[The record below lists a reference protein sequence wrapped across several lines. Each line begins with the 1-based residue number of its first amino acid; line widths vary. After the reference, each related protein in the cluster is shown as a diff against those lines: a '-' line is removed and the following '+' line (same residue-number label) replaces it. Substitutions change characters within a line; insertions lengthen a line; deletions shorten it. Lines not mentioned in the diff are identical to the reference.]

1 MSSRAQVVAA
11 NQSLMDFADERGV
24 RISRDTVGSLRGVI
38 GEEAARDRIA
48 CAARLIDFAAV
59 LGVELDYTSASHRL
73 GYAGRDFDTAARRL
87 REQVVSRDLAAFAE
101 RHGVRVDV
109 SKLPGYAC
117 SRGENP
123 HEWVRAVARVLDV
136 ASELGIPL
144 EARGAWARVSNCGG
158 DVDAA
163 VAKLRALAESRRRRG
178 SHYCR
183 ALGRGQSRTARV
195 NAAAGCKCRGCVEHL
210 TEELRRYTRW
220 MIRFERPL
228 PLKDDDDLQQEA
240 GLALINALDHWDG
253 TGDFT
258 AYYGSILANHM
269 ASLNQWFAT
278 QGRGGERPLSL
289 DAEVFTRHEGKR
301 VELVE
306 TVPDRS
312 MDTLKIVLIRES
324 IAEYLAAADDAA
336 TRACV
341 VYDTNEALV

>member
-1 MSSRAQVVAA
+1 
-11 NQSLMDFADERGV
+11 
-24 RISRDTVGSLRGVI
+24 
-38 GEEAARDRIA
+38 
-48 CAARLIDFAAV
+48 
-59 LGVELDYTSASHRL
+59 
-73 GYAGRDFDTAARRL
+73 
-87 REQVVSRDLAAFAE
+87 
-101 RHGVRVDV
+101 
-109 SKLPGYAC
+109 
-117 SRGENP
+117 
-123 HEWVRAVARVLDV
+123 
-136 ASELGIPL
+136 
-144 EARGAWARVSNCGG
+144 
-158 DVDAA
+158 
-163 VAKLRALAESRRRRG
+163 
-178 SHYCR
+178 
-183 ALGRGQSRTARV
+183 
-195 NAAAGCKCRGCVEHL
+195 
-210 TEELRRYTRW
+210 

-240 GLALINALDHWDG
+240 GLALIKALDHWDG

-289 DAEVFTRHEGKR
+289 DAEIFTRRDGKR

-341 VYDTNEALV
+341 VYDTNDALV